1 MCSSVQCSCSLCGVK
16 LRNHQNVL
24 ALTGKKYCY
33 GQILEVKWSN
43 IFWIPVCFSEAIWL
57 TDQSTATDTF
67 SPSEHQTDPLFRSPL
82 YNLLKTHYPCQKK
95 RWAKEV
101 AYQGLIVFVSR
112 MVWTGPKARLVLSSI
127 CKWIKRS
134 IKFQLFF
141 HFYKSKL
148 KFRREFRKKLNADNW
163 DLKRSPNLPWH
174 LYYYC
179 KPADVVEIRT
189 WTRLPLLKKQ

>member
-1 MCSSVQCSCSLCGVK
+1 ML
-16 LRNHQNVL
+16 
-24 ALTGKKYCY
+24 
-33 GQILEVKWSN
+33 WSN
-43 IFWIPVCFSEAIWL
+43 PRSKMIKHIL
-57 TDQSTATDTF
+57 NTGL
-67 SPSEHQTDPLFRSPL
+67 LFRS
-82 YNLLKTHYPCQKK
+82 NLANRPIHSNRHIFTLWTPDWSIIQIPTVQLTKNTLPMPKIVW
-95 RWAKEV
+95 WAKEV